1 MKSDLCSRSPE
12 VVTTCLLVGSRN
24 YESRTPGPLR
34 HNVWRL
40 GLYRSLYQ
48 PLRRRLYTQK
58 PRGSC
63 PAAQTSTK
71 PRFQVVYFVNHPK
84 GHEVTFTKAHYVQH
98 LLGHERQRV
107 TCACTLVLRT
117 SFYSLYLYDITRD
130 FAGTQRSEAEK
141 GGPSKA
147 RTTTRRPICGEA
159 PLY

>member
-1 MKSDLCSRSPE
+1 MFCRFAVTKVGGYAPQIEDYKMKSDLCSRSPE

-98 LLGHERQRV
+98 LVLAHK
-107 TCACTLVLRT
+107 CAST
-117 SFYSLYLYDITRD
+117 LYLYDITRD

-141 GGPSKA
+141 GGP
-147 RTTTRRPICGEA
+147 
-159 PLY
+159 

>member
-1 MKSDLCSRSPE
+1 MFCRFAVTKVGGYAPQIEDYKMKSDLCSRSPE

-98 LLGHERQRV
+98 LVLAPFIYMTLHETLLAHKGRRLKRV
-107 TCACTLVLRT
+107 VR
-117 SFYSLYLYDITRD
+117 R
-130 FAGTQRSEAEK
+130 
-141 GGPSKA
+141 
-147 RTTTRRPICGEA
+147 TTRRPICGEA